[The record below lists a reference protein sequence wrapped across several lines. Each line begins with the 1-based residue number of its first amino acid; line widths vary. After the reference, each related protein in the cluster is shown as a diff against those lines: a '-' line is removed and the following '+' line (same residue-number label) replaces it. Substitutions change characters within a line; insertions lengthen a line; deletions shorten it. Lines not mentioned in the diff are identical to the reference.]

1 MMSSDVSSFIS
12 KAKEVA
18 DIIKEYI
25 EDKKRIILI
34 SHYDADGITAS
45 GILTEAIR
53 RIEGIFQTRIYRQ
66 LEEAFLPEI
75 KNFSSGLLV
84 FLDFGSGQLSLISK
98 YINDK
103 EVIILDHHTP
113 EIIDTSAIENKI
125 IHLNPHLYGIDG
137 SVEISSAGIA
147 YLVAKNLGNNN
158 DLSAYAV
165 VGALGDNQDKG
176 KQNSLVGLNSKI
188 VLEDAKNADVIEEK
202 KGFTFFGHETRPIHI
217 AIEYSTDPFIP
228 ELSGKRE
235 NVIRFLR
242 NIGIPLKDSEG
253 KWRTLSS
260 LTIDESRTLAS
271 ELIAHMYKYGAS
283 SEEMRSIIGYIYI
296 LKREK
301 SGTPLRDAREF
312 STLLNSCGRL
322 GSPELGVIILMG
334 ERREFYREALKKYSQ
349 YKQEISNALN
359 WLYDNRFNENVV
371 RELEYV
377 QSFHGGKSIRDTI
390 IGTVA
395 SIALHSRILKN
406 DKPLVAFAISED
418 NTVKVSGRTTT
429 TLVKLGVN
437 LAKAFK
443 IAAKN
448 INSPYVAGGHDIA
461 AGARIPLGKED
472 AFLKEV
478 NEIIKNQLSI
488 MRKEG
493 ENLES

>member
-1 MMSSDVSSFIS
+1 MGSEMC
-12 KAKEVA
+12 
-18 DIIKEYI
+18 
-25 EDKKRIILI
+25 
-34 SHYDADGITAS
+34 
-45 GILTEAIR
+45 IR
-53 RIEGIFQTRIYRQ
+53 
-66 LEEAFLPEI
+66 
-75 KNFSSGLLV
+75 
-84 FLDFGSGQLSLISK
+84 
-98 YINDK
+98 
-103 EVIILDHHTP
+103 
-113 EIIDTSAIENKI
+113 
-125 IHLNPHLYGIDG
+125 
-137 SVEISSAGIA
+137 
-147 YLVAKNLGNNN
+147 
-158 DLSAYAV
+158 
-165 VGALGDNQDKG
+165 
-176 KQNSLVGLNSKI
+176 
-188 VLEDAKNADVIEEK
+188 
-202 KGFTFFGHETRPIHI
+202 
-217 AIEYSTDPFIP
+217 
-228 ELSGKRE
+228 
-235 NVIRFLR
+235 
-242 NIGIPLKDSEG
+242 DS
-253 KWRTLSS
+253 
-260 LTIDESRTLAS
+260 
-271 ELIAHMYKYGAS
+271 
-283 SEEMRSIIGYIYI
+283 
-296 LKREK
+296 
-301 SGTPLRDAREF
+301 
-312 STLLNSCGRL
+312 
-322 GSPELGVIILMG
+322 
-334 ERREFYREALKKYSQ
+334 YREALKKYSQ